1 MPTILITGANR
12 GIGLA
17 LARSYVKD
25 GWRVIAT
32 SRKPDESLIQGA
44 ESLPLDLTDPDS
56 INALQQSLVGVP
68 IDIVW
73 NNAGVYL
80 DKNQSLEQVDN
91 QDWLRSFEIN
101 CIAPIRIAEALTENV
116 RISERKVFA
125 FTTSKMASLAGNGIG
140 AYAYRSS
147 KTALN
152 MAVRCFA
159 QDHKAQGI
167 NCLLLHPG
175 HVRTDMGGPEGEID
189 LPTSITGMRNLV
201 DRINPDYPTDMDSGY
216 FDYDGSNIPW

>member
-25 GWRVIAT
+25 GWRVLAT
-32 SRKPDESLIQGA
+32 SRTPDESLIKGA
-44 ESLPLDLTDPDS
+44 ESLPLDLTDADS
-56 INALQQSLVGVP
+56 IKALQQSLAGVP

-80 DKNQSLEQVDN
+80 DKNQPLEQVDN
-91 QDWLRSFEIN
+91 LDWLRSFEIN
-101 CIAPIRIAEALTENV
+101 CIAPIRIAEALSENV
-116 RISERKVFA
+116 MLSQRKVIA
-125 FTTSKMASLAGNGIG
+125 FTTSKMSSLAGNGVG

-152 MAVRCFA
+152 MAVRCFE

-167 NCLLLHPG
+167 SCLLLHPG
-175 HVRTDMGGPEGEID
+175 HVRTDMGGLEGAID
-189 LPTSITGMRNLV
+189 LETSVAGMRKIV
-201 DRINPDYPTDMDSGY
+201 DQINPTLRIETSRGF
-216 FDYDGSNIPW
+216 FDYDGSSIPW

>member
-25 GWRVIAT
+25 GWRVLAT
-32 SRKPDESLIQGA
+32 SRKPDDSLIEGA
-44 ESLPLDLTDPDS
+44 ETLPLDLTDPDS
-56 INALQQSLVGVP
+56 IKALQQSLTGVP

-80 DKNQSLEQVDN
+80 DKNQSLEQLDN
-91 QDWLRSFEIN
+91 LDWLRSFEVN
-101 CIAPIRIAEALTENV
+101 CIAPIRIAEALSKNV
-116 RISERKVFA
+116 MLSQRKVIA
-125 FTTSKMASLAGNGIG
+125 FTTSKMSSLAGNGIG

-152 MAVRCFA
+152 MAVRCFE
-159 QDHKAQGI
+159 QDLKAQGI
-167 NCLLLHPG
+167 SCLLLHPG
-175 HVRTDMGGPEGEID
+175 HVRTDMGGPAGAID
-189 LPTSITGMRNLV
+189 IDASVTGMRKLV
-201 DRINPDYPTDMDSGY
+201 DQINPTLRAQTSKGF
-216 FDYDGSNIPW
+216 FDYDGSSIPW